1 MNKKLLSV
9 LMAAVMAIS
18 LVACGGE
25 ETADAPAEEI
35 MVEESDYTEEQIAF
49 IEEYQKLIDDY
60 NAAVDVFNAN
70 EELSGNAELVEVM
83 NSVTEAIQEVDEI
96 CLDPSLLTEE
106 AMELLR
112 TTSFVE
118 TYKLIDEIY
127 AFDSGS
133 AGEEDMASTFAS
145 IFTIAVCGADEAENT
160 YYLLCDDEVT
170 FAAFVMLSEDAERS
184 MNVVGNVTEN
194 EDGSITITEEDGR
207 YLTLAIETIDEES
220 LLLTLEDGT
229 QATMLP
235 WDVAEAIDIVL
246 AVDEGTE
253 IIE

>member
-1 MNKKLLSV
+1 MKKKLLSV
-9 LMAAVMAIS
+9 LMAAVLSIS

-25 ETADAPAEEI
+25 ETTEAPAAETT
-35 MVEESDYTEEQIAF
+35 VEAGDYTEEQIAF

-70 EELSGNAELVEVM
+70 EELTGNAELVEVM
-83 NSVTEAIQEVDEI
+83 NAVTEAIQEVDEI

-112 TTSFVE
+112 TTSFAE

-133 AGEEDMASTFAS
+133 TEEEDMASTFAS
-145 IFTIAVCGADEAENT
+145 IFTVALCGSDEAGNT
-160 YYLLCDDEVT
+160 FYLLTDEEVT
-170 FAAFVMLSEDAERS
+170 YAAFVMLSEDAERS
-184 MNVVGNVTEN
+184 MNVVGDVTEN
-194 EDGSITITEEDGR
+194 EDGTLTITEEEGR
-207 YLTLAIETIDEES
+207 YLVIAVESIDEES

-229 QATMLP
+229 QATMVG
-235 WDVAEAIDIVL
+235 WDVEEAIDFVL
-246 AVDEGTE
+246 AIDEATE
-253 IIE
+253 IVE